1 MKMST
6 LLYFTGP
13 VFNMRQTGGIK
24 RFVELSKYYRDC
36 SKDYLFCT
44 QDEEKDVKA
53 NGFENFQQLRIPH
66 FHGRRN
72 HLLPELQIALANY
85 DILKLLK
92 KKKFS
97 KVIVF
102 DVPTAIS
109 LCLLGFRNIIL
120 MIRKD
125 MIGYEFVSSPRRSMK
140 FYLKLA
146 VQWLSESIC
155 LSCSKKI
162 VVQCDYDAKV
172 LCNRH
177 FFLKNTILKKTFIQ
191 INNVNPSWAKYK
203 GNNIEIDDI
212 CLKICFIGNFD
223 NPRKGH
229 DLFLKAVSKL
239 SIPNLFVVVIGG
251 GANLSN
257 YQQLYHAPHIKFL
270 GHQNNPI
277 NELCKCN
284 LLVVPSLADSC
295 PNTIMEALLNNVPV
309 IGSRAG
315 GIPEILNFDEA
326 LFDLSVESL
335 VEKITLY
342 YQDEDFRY
350 RLVELEKLR
359 REELTFDWASKISDI
374 INE

>member
-1 MKMST
+1 MST

-24 RFVELSKYYRDC
+24 RFVELSKYYRDS

-66 FHGRRN
+66 FHGWRN

-85 DILKLLK
+85 DILKKLK
-92 KKKFS
+92 KDNYS

-102 DVPTAIS
+102 DIPTAIS

-125 MIGYEFVSSPRRSMK
+125 MIGYELVSSPKRSIK
-140 FYLKLA
+140 LYLKLA
-146 VQWLSESIC
+146 VQWISESIC
-155 LSCSKKI
+155 LIRSKKI
-162 VVQCDYDAKV
+162 IVQCNYDSKI

-177 FFLKNTILKKTFIQ
+177 FFLKNAILKKIFIQ

-203 GNNIEIDDI
+203 GYNTEIDDNI
-212 CLKICFIGNFD
+212 FKICFIGNFD

-239 SIPNLFVVVIGG
+239 SIPNLLVVVIGG
-251 GANLSN
+251 GANLN
-257 YQQLYHAPHIKFL
+257 YYQQQYHAPHIKFL

-315 GIPEILNFDEA
+315 GIPEILYFDEA
-326 LFDLSVESL
+326 LFDLSVDSL
-335 VEKITLY
+335 VAKIMLY
-342 YQDEDFRY
+342 YQDENFRSK
-350 RLVELEKLR
+350 LAELEKQR
-359 REELTFDWASKISDI
+359 REELTFGWASKIFDI

>member
-1 MKMST
+1 MST

-24 RFVELSKYYRDC
+24 RFIELSKFYRD
-36 SKDYLFCT
+36 SGQDYLFCT
-44 QDEEKDVKA
+44 QDDENEVRS
-53 NGFENFQQLRIPH
+53 NGFGYFQQLKIPQYR
-66 FHGRRN
+66 GWKN
-72 HLLPELQIALANY
+72 HLLPEIQIALANY
-85 DILKLLK
+85 DILKKLK
-92 KKKFS
+92 KKHFS
-97 KVIVF
+97 EVIVF

-109 LCLLGFRNIIL
+109 LCLLGFNNVVL

-125 MIGYEFVSSPRRSMK
+125 MIGYELVSNPKRS
-140 FYLKLA
+140 LKLYFKIA
-146 VQWLSESIC
+146 VQWVSEGIC
-155 LSCSKKI
+155 MCRSKKI
-162 VVQCDYDAKV
+162 IVQCVYDLNV

-177 FFLKNTILKKTFIQ
+177 FFIRKIIKKKAFVQ

-203 GNNIEIDDI
+203 GYNTEIDDNI
-212 CLKICFIGNFD
+212 FKICFIGNFD

-239 SIPNLFVVVIGG
+239 SIPNLLVVVIGG
-251 GANLSN
+251 GANLN
-257 YQQLYHAPHIKFL
+257 YYQQQYHAPHIKFL

-295 PNTIMEALLNNVPV
+295 PNTIMEALLNNIPV

-335 VEKITLY
+335 VRKIMQY
-342 YQDEDFRY
+342 FEDEHFRSK
-350 RLVELEKLR
+350 LSELENNR
-359 REELTFDWASKISDI
+359 RAELTFEWATKIVDI
-374 INE
+374 IKL

>member
-1 MKMST
+1 MST

-24 RFVELSKYYRDC
+24 RFVELSKYYRDNR
-36 SKDYLFCT
+36 KDYLFCT
-44 QDEEKDVKA
+44 QDEEIDVKA

-66 FHGRRN
+66 FHGWKN
-72 HLLPELQIALANY
+72 HLLPEIQIALANY
-85 DILKLLK
+85 DILKKLK
-92 KKKFS
+92 KKHFS
-97 KVIVF
+97 DVIVF

-125 MIGYEFVSSPRRSMK
+125 MIGYELVSSPKRSIK
-140 FYLKLA
+140 LYLKLA
-146 VQWLSESIC
+146 VQWISESIC
-155 LSCSKKI
+155 LIRSKKI
-162 VVQCDYDAKV
+162 IVQCNYDSKI

-177 FFLKNTILKKTFIQ
+177 FFLKNAILKKIFIQ

-203 GNNIEIDDI
+203 GYNTEIDDNI
-212 CLKICFIGNFD
+212 FKICFIGNFD

-239 SIPNLFVVVIGG
+239 SIPNLLVVVIGG
-251 GANLSN
+251 GANLN
-257 YQQLYHAPHIKFL
+257 YYQQQYHAPHIKFL

-295 PNTIMEALLNNVPV
+295 PNTIMEALLNNIPV

-335 VEKITLY
+335 VRKIMQY
-342 YQDEDFRY
+342 FEDEHFRSK
-350 RLVELEKLR
+350 LSELENNR
-359 REELTFDWASKISDI
+359 RAELTFEWATKIVDI
-374 INE
+374 IKL